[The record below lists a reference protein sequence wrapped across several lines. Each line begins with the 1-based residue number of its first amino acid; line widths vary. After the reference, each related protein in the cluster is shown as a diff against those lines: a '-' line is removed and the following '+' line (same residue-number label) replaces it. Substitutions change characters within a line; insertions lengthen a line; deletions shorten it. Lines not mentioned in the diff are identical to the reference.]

1 MRKIL
6 FVANTGFALYNFR
19 LSLIKH
25 LMSEGWEASALA
37 CNEADYDKKFAEQ
50 GVKFINVPMDHKG
63 LNPLQDLKL
72 ILSLSRIYRKESP
85 DIVHHFTIKPV
96 IFGSIAAKIAGI
108 PGIVNTVTGLGYVFE
123 KGGWLEALTTKLYKI
138 ALSGRPR
145 ILFQNNDD
153 SALFLKKKIAISEQ
167 SCVIRGSGVDTN
179 TLKPEK
185 NMEKHTSPMFL
196 MVGRMLWSKGVAEF
210 VEAARHVNKLRPD
223 AKFIMVGGV
232 SGGGAKG
239 NPQAIPQEWLEQVN
253 HEGIVKWEG
262 RVPFSKVLELMEQAS
277 IVTLPSYYPEGIP
290 RTLIEAA
297 AKGKAIITTDTPGC
311 REIVSHGENGFL
323 VPVKDVKALA
333 DSMLHLLS
341 HPQLI
346 DEMGKSG
353 RKRAVDLFDE
363 KIVFEKTLKVYD
375 SVNKA
380 GKRN

>member
-1 MRKIL
+1 
-6 FVANTGFALYNFR
+6 
-19 LSLIKH
+19 
-25 LMSEGWEASALA
+25 
-37 CNEADYDKKFAEQ
+37 
-50 GVKFINVPMDHKG
+50 
-63 LNPLQDLKL
+63 
-72 ILSLSRIYRKESP
+72 
-85 DIVHHFTIKPV
+85 
-96 IFGSIAAKIAGI
+96 
-108 PGIVNTVTGLGYVFE
+108 
-123 KGGWLEALTTKLYKI
+123 
-138 ALSGRPR
+138 
-145 ILFQNNDD
+145 
-153 SALFLKKKIAISEQ
+153 
-167 SCVIRGSGVDTN
+167 
-179 TLKPEK
+179 
-185 NMEKHTSPMFL
+185 
-196 MVGRMLWSKGVAEF
+196 
-210 VEAARHVNKLRPD
+210 
-223 AKFIMVGGV
+223 MVGGV

-297 AKGKAIITTDTPGC
+297 AKGRAIITTDTPGC